1 MSKGIYTH
9 IQTDEASTSKRE
21 DRRKDRT
28 KGTVHR
34 EEGKMGRKGRI
45 KMCTFWVTFFVP
57 GWGGRCTGVHYTTN
71 NKLKKLK
78 KAQHGLIMR
87 MCHESRV
94 RMYSILN
101 FDNENKKCPHQA
113 GTGLFMGWESC
124 PRALKSDSP
133 AATAELG
140 VKTDDRKGTT
150 APQSSVP
157 CRRQAA
163 LSKSH
168 ISHPQ
173 LPPSLGQREH

>member
-1 MSKGIYTH
+1 MYVLGNVFRS
-9 IQTDEASTSKRE
+9 
-21 DRRKDRT
+21 
-28 KGTVHR
+28 
-34 EEGKMGRKGRI
+34 
-45 KMCTFWVTFFVP
+45 
-57 GWGGRCTGVHYTTN
+57 WGGRCTGVHYTIN

-101 FDNENKKCPHQA
+101 FDSENKKCPQQA

-140 VKTDDRKGTT
+140 MKTDDRKGTT
-150 APQSSVP
+150 APRSSVP

>member
-1 MSKGIYTH
+1 M
-9 IQTDEASTSKRE
+9 
-21 DRRKDRT
+21 
-28 KGTVHR
+28 HR
-34 EEGKMGRKGRI
+34 SSL
-45 KMCTFWVTFFVP
+45 
-57 GWGGRCTGVHYTTN
+57 YYQY

-94 RMYSILN
+94 RINLILN
-101 FDNENKKCPHQA
+101 FDSENKKCPQQA

-150 APQSSVP
+150 APRSSVP
-157 CRRQAA
+157 CRRQDCPEQKPHFSSPTAPITRTKRT
-163 LSKSH
+163 LNFPLGFSKRDQKKKKNVH
-168 ISHPQ
+168 FQFPANFRGMPQ
-173 LPPSLGQREH
+173 VEPVTAR